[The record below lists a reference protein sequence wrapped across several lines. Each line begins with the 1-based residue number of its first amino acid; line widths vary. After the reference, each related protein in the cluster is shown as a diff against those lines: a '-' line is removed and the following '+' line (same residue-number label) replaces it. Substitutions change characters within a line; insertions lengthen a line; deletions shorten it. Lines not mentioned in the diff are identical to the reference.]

1 MLCEDKHTEIFS
13 FTHMCLPN
21 VSKTLQS
28 IACPNC
34 HRGRD
39 GYHFDTRVGLAWD
52 KGSHTAGLA
61 WIITDPT
68 RNLEIRG
75 GQIHHNVTT
84 PLAAEALA
92 MRAALQATSSMKVT
106 HLFGC
111 SPTTKP

>member
-1 MLCEDKHTEIFS
+1 MYRCEDKHTAYNYFS
-13 FTHMCLPN
+13 YCDDHLL
-21 VSKTLQS
+21 VLAHWSLL
-28 IACPNC
+28 
-34 HRGRD
+34 
-39 GYHFDTRVGLAWD
+39 FDTRVGLAWD

-106 HLFGC
+106 HLFEC